1 MHWSELSWLAV
12 GFVAQAC
19 YGGRF
24 LIQWIASERAG
35 RSIIPIHFWHLSVV
49 GEVLLLAYAVHRR
62 DPVIAVGQLVGLAIY
77 LRNIEFIHRHRNQ
90 KSFGG
95 WFRPWLLLA
104 LAAGILGYAGAPD
117 AAARALRVDSF
128 WTLFGF
134 LGQFLFTSRFI
145 VQWLFSE
152 RAGRSVTPVHFWY
165 LSIVGSLMLLAY
177 AIAVRD
183 PVIILGQAFGT
194 IVYTRNLVLMRR
206 HDADEVAPTEEEPE
220 QMKR

>member
-1 MHWSELSWLAV
+1 MHWSELSWLAI

-19 YGGRF
+19 YGARF

-35 RSIIPIHFWHLSVV
+35 RSIIPIHFWYLSVV

-104 LAAGILGYAGAPD
+104 VAAGIVGYAGAPE
-117 AAARALRVDSF
+117 ATTRELRVDSF

-134 LGQFLFTSRFI
+134 LGQFLFTSRF
-145 VQWLFSE
+145 VLQWLLSE
-152 RAGRSVTPVHFWY
+152 RAGRSVTPVQFWY

-177 AIAVRD
+177 AIAVMD

-194 IVYTRNLVLMRR
+194 VVYTRNLVLMRR
-206 HDADEVAPTEEEPE
+206 PSADEVEPVQKDRE
-220 QMKR
+220 RAVR